1 MGIDMRLAFI
11 QTTLGTPRR
20 HAPVGIAALL
30 ALLTA
35 ACSHKERPEPTPL
48 PEPPPPLTVQTPAPR
63 PTAPNLNARDRT
75 ALIYDLLN
83 RGDADQARAEV
94 RRLQSDYPGNRAA
107 DDLLQQIDG
116 DPKALLGTDSF
127 AYAVQPGDTFP
138 TLASRFLG
146 AGSKFYALARY
157 NGIAV
162 PSTLQPGQTIM
173 IPGRQRDPAP
183 LRERRAVRPPRQTG
197 TVQSPAATVAIPV
210 PRGPRT
216 DPGRAARLRRA
227 GLEQMSAGSIGRA
240 VQLLQ
245 RATTLDPANAAI
257 AADLDRAR
265 RIQSTVQ
272 GRR

>member
-1 MGIDMRLAFI
+1 MRLGLI
-11 QTTLGTPRR
+11 PTTAGKSVRGGP
-20 HAPVGIAALL
+20 IAIATLL
-30 ALLTA
+30 ALLS
-35 ACSHKERPEPTPL
+35 ACSHKDAVELAPL
-48 PEPPPPLTVQTPAPR
+48 PEPPPLATAPNPAAPQ
-63 PTAPNLNARDRT
+63 TAPNLNARQRT
-75 ALIYDLLN
+75 ALIYDLMN
-83 RGDADQARAEV
+83 RGEADQARAEA
-94 RRLQSDYPGNRAA
+94 RRLQSDYPTNRAA
-107 DDLLQQIDG
+107 ADLLEQIDG
-116 DPKALLGTDSF
+116 DPKALFGTDSF
-127 AYAVQPGDTFP
+127 AYVVRPGDTFP
-138 TLASRFLG
+138 TLAARFLG

-183 LRERRAVRPPRQTG
+183 LRERRAPRPPRRAGVTSGAAQG
-197 TVQSPAATVAIPV
+197 APAAVAIPV
-210 PRGPRT
+210 PRGPRA

-227 GLEQMSAGSIGRA
+227 GLEQMNAGSIGRA